1 MRVLTLMTLALTI
14 GGLRTDCASCGEKE
28 VSVPTFPK
36 GDAGTKLAGTPAEL
50 GIEDA
55 LDAQKNPVDYREPA
69 WYKQPKGTQAY
80 EWTGPIA
87 AATRS
92 HDAGKGAMR
101 PAGKPQSQEVVVRKP
116 VSHGQH

>member
-1 MRVLTLMTLALTI
+1 MMT
-14 GGLRTDCASCGEKE
+14 
-28 VSVPTFPK
+28 
-36 GDAGTKLAGTPAEL
+36 GTGPVRRRRDGRHVHRRQGAR
-50 GIEDA
+50 D
-55 LDAQKNPVDYREPA
+55 QKPGDYRDPG
-69 WYKQPKGTQAY
+69 WYKQPKGTRAY